1 MFRNLLFVTSLAGT
15 ATYIFYKLLCLA
27 LRKHF
32 SLKWQYR
39 FLKIVMIF
47 FIIPFAEYKYRIL
60 DLLHKISP
68 YLWERISEYHLP
80 KVFTEE
86 YIIFISQD
94 QIHFSS
100 ETRNMLAVVF
110 ISIIISTVIIVKQ
123 IVSYW
128 KMKQIHSFT
137 RNYSQKHQYQK
148 TFDQI
153 KRELHINRPV
163 RFICSDYYKSP
174 ITYGILC
181 PTIIFSMGGSREIE
195 DEACELLIRHELV
208 HIKHHDLL
216 IKFVGLLIVA
226 VHWFNPFSYLMFS
239 ELTLLYEMY
248 CDDTVIKGR
257 SSDER
262 YRYGKLILELA
273 EENMPQDGEKFLV
286 GMVNNKN
293 WKNYKRRIL
302 EMSSGR
308 KQKVVVSILMIML
321 ICIVGG
327 SVCFAYNPPTPM
339 YSSDQY
345 GGEEE
350 FLFKADE
357 FITVK
362 ETLPYDH
369 FFVDDDGNIYNL
381 DDTNS
386 NEKASC
392 VHDFSIH
399 GICSDHNRD
408 GKGGC
413 TVKEYSADKCSKC
426 GAVVRNELL
435 NTLTYKYCPH

>member
-15 ATYIFYKLLCLA
+15 VTFVFYKFLCLV
-27 LRKHF
+27 LKKHF
-32 SLKWQYR
+32 SLKWQYY
-39 FLKIVMIF
+39 FLKLVMIF

-86 YIIFISQD
+86 YIIFISQG

-100 ETRNMLAVVF
+100 ETRNMLAVVVISF
-110 ISIIISTVIIVKQ
+110 VISIAIIVRQ
-123 IVSYW
+123 IISYW

-137 RNYSQKHQYQK
+137 RDYPQKQQYQK
-148 TFDQI
+148 MFDQI

-181 PTIIFSMGGSREIE
+181 PTIIFPIGDSVEIE
-195 DEACELLIRHELV
+195 DDACELLIRHELV
-208 HIKHHDLL
+208 HMKHHDLL
-216 IKFVGLLIVA
+216 IKFIGLLIVA

-239 ELTLLYEMY
+239 ELTLLCEMY

-273 EENMPQDGEKFLV
+273 EENMPQDGENFLV
-286 GMVNNKN
+286 GIVNNKN
-293 WKNYKRRIL
+293 KKNYKKRIL
-302 EMSSGR
+302 EISSSR
-308 KQKVVVSILMIML
+308 KQKTIVSILMVML
-321 ICIVGG
+321 ICLAGG
-327 SVCFAYNPPTPM
+327 SVCFAYNPPTPV
-339 YSSDQY
+339 YSFDRY
-345 GGEEE
+345 AREEE
-350 FLFKADE
+350 FHFTADE
-357 FITVK
+357 FIPDK
-362 ETLPYDH
+362 EFLPYDH
-369 FFVDDDGNIYNL
+369 MFVDSEGNIYNL
-381 DDTNS
+381 DGTDS
-386 NEKASC
+386 DGEISC
-392 VHDFSIH
+392 IHDFSVH
-399 GICSDHNRD
+399 GIYSFHNRD

-413 TVKEYSADKCSKC
+413 TMKEYEADKCSKC
-426 GAVVRNELL
+426 DAVICVELL
-435 NTLTYKYCPH
+435 ITHICKYCPH

>member
-1 MFRNLLFVTSLAGT
+1 MFRNLLFVMSLAGT
-15 ATYIFYKLLCLA
+15 VTFVFYKFLCLV
-27 LRKHF
+27 LKKHF
-32 SLKWQYR
+32 SLKWQYY
-39 FLKIVMIF
+39 FLKLVMIF

-86 YIIFISQD
+86 YIIFISRG

-100 ETRNMLAVVF
+100 ETRNMLAVVVISF
-110 ISIIISTVIIVKQ
+110 VISIAIIVRQ
-123 IVSYW
+123 IISYW

-137 RNYSQKHQYQK
+137 RDYPQKQQYQK
-148 TFDQI
+148 MFDQI
-153 KRELHINRPV
+153 RKELHINRPV

-181 PTIIFSMGGSREIE
+181 PTIIFPIGDSVEIE
-195 DEACELLIRHELV
+195 DDAYELLIRHELV
-208 HIKHHDLL
+208 HMKHHDLL
-216 IKFVGLLIVA
+216 IKFIGLLIVA
-226 VHWFNPFSYLMFS
+226 VHWFNPFSYLMFT
-239 ELTLLYEMY
+239 ELTLLCEMY
-248 CDDTVIKGR
+248 CDDTVMKGR

-321 ICIVGG
+321 IGIVGG
-327 SVCFAYNPPTPM
+327 NVCFAYNPP
-339 YSSDQY
+339 SSVYNVDRY
-345 GGEEE
+345 ATEEE
-350 FLFKADE
+350 FHFTADE
-357 FITVK
+357 FIVN
-362 ETLPYDH
+362 EEYLPYER
-369 FFVDDDGNIYNL
+369 FFIDDNGNVYNI
-381 DDTNS
+381 DDTNGDA
-386 NEKASC
+386 KVFC
-392 VHDFSIH
+392 VHDYSIH
-399 GICSDHNRD
+399 GVYSVHNKD

-413 TVKEYSADKCSKC
+413 TVEEYASDKCSKC
-426 GAVVRNELL
+426 GNVVCNELL
-435 NTLTYKYCPH
+435 NTHTYKYCPH